1 MIIPKYWAEEKITK
15 QLGGSQEDR
24 VNRFKKVYSKQHL
37 NKPNF
42 DSSDPNAILSYAQK
56 LIDGVS
62 EIKEAIKA
70 SKSKQI
76 TISRF
81 GWSDISQQDAHNV
94 ALKRI
99 EEAFEQIEVGK
110 DVIRKEL
117 RVAYNGSDGV
127 PIREEVVAKYDDVI
141 ITRNPYGS
149 LCLNTPDV
157 LFADIDYLNT
167 YTEFSVYPILSIV
180 GFLIFGQYIFF
191 PEIYTFS
198 MIVGI
203 IGILSIMGGKIFA
216 YKKNNPKADKTPE
229 ALALKTIERFSESN
243 PEWHLR
249 IYKTPAG
256 LRILVMHD
264 IFNVESSIDIF
275 EALDTD
281 YNYINMCKLQDCFRA
296 RVSPKPWRIGPTFRE
311 DNKIY
316 PQGADGLWPVKEE
329 FMEERKIWIKEY
341 DELAINFASCKFL
354 KAIGGTMVHP
364 KAEAVRKIHDEYCR
378 SDRDLE
384 MA

>member
-1 MIIPKYWAEEKITK
+1 M
-15 QLGGSQEDR
+15 
-24 VNRFKKVYSKQHL
+24 
-37 NKPNF
+37 
-42 DSSDPNAILSYAQK
+42 
-56 LIDGVS
+56 
-62 EIKEAIKA
+62 
-70 SKSKQI
+70 
-76 TISRF
+76 
-81 GWSDISQQDAHNV
+81 
-94 ALKRI
+94 
-99 EEAFEQIEVGK
+99 
-110 DVIRKEL
+110 
-117 RVAYNGSDGV
+117 
-127 PIREEVVAKYDDVI
+127 AKYDDVI

-191 PEIYTFS
+191 PEVYTFS
-198 MIVGI
+198 LVVGI

-296 RVSPKPWRIGPTFRE
+296 RVSPKPWRIGPSFRE

-329 FMEERKIWIKEY
+329 FMEERKVWIKEY

-364 KAEAVRKIHDEYCR
+364 KAEGQRRWPKLLRWPDVVSGLR
-378 SDRDLE
+378 
-384 MA
+384 

>member
-15 QLGGSQEDR
+15 YLGGSQEDR
-24 VNRFKKVYSKQHL
+24 VDRFKKVYSKQHL
-37 NKPNF
+37 DKPNF
-42 DSSDPNAILSYAQK
+42 DNSDPKEILSYAQK
-56 LIDGVS
+56 LIEGVS

-70 SKSKQI
+70 TKSKQI

-99 EEAFEQIEVGK
+99 EEAFEQINEGK

-191 PEIYTFS
+191 PELYICS
-198 MIVGI
+198 LVVGI
-203 IGILSIMGGKIFA
+203 IGILSIMGGKLFA
-216 YKKNNPKADKTPE
+216 YKKKIQNLIK
-229 ALALKTIERFSESN
+229 
-243 PEWHLR
+243 HLR
-249 IYKTPAG
+249 H
-256 LRILVMHD
+256 LL
-264 IFNVESSIDIF
+264 
-275 EALDTD
+275 
-281 YNYINMCKLQDCFRA
+281 
-296 RVSPKPWRIGPTFRE
+296 
-311 DNKIY
+311 
-316 PQGADGLWPVKEE
+316 
-329 FMEERKIWIKEY
+329 
-341 DELAINFASCKFL
+341 
-354 KAIGGTMVHP
+354 
-364 KAEAVRKIHDEYCR
+364 
-378 SDRDLE
+378 
-384 MA
+384 

>member
-15 QLGGSQEDR
+15 VFGGSQENR
-24 VNRFKKVYSKQHL
+24 VERFKKVYSKQHQE
-37 NKPNF
+37 KPNF
-42 DSSDPNAILSYAQK
+42 DSSDDKEVLSYAQK
-56 LIDGVS
+56 LIEGVS
-62 EIKEAIKA
+62 EIKEAIKVG
-70 SKSKQI
+70 KSKQI

-81 GWSDISQQDAHNV
+81 GWSDISQEDAHDF
-94 ALKRI
+94 AIKRI
-99 EEAFEQIEVGK
+99 EEAFEQIEAGK
-110 DVIRKEL
+110 DVIRKEE

-127 PIREEVVAKYDDVI
+127 PIREEIVAKYDDVI

-191 PEIYTFS
+191 PEVYTFS
-198 MIVGI
+198 LVVGI
-203 IGILSIMGGKIFA
+203 IGMLSIMGGKLFA
-216 YKKNNPKADKTPE
+216 YKKNNPKPHKTPE
-229 ALALKTIERFSESN
+229 SLALKTIEKFSERN

-316 PQGADGLWPVKEE
+316 PQGADGLWPVNEE

-341 DELAINFASCKFL
+341 DESAINFASCKFV
-354 KAIGGTMVHP
+354 KAI
-364 KAEAVRKIHDEYCR
+364 AII
-378 SDRDLE
+378 
-384 MA
+384 